1 MDLYQKLMVLEL
13 VKSREELLLIF
24 LQVRLRGEGHLQFT
38 YSHETDPRHDELA
51 DSVGEVRFWDLGTI
65 MCS

>member
-1 MDLYQKLMVLEL
+1 MVPEL
-13 VKSREELLLIF
+13 VKSRKELLLIF
-24 LQVRLRGEGHLQFT
+24 LQVRLRVERHLQFT
-38 YSHETDPRHDELA
+38 YSLESDRRHDELA